1 MTTPTKEELEE
12 LREQGLT
19 RKEIADHYSVNISQV
34 KRWISGLQVTKK
46 IVRKPSE
53 HKPPKPSRGAI
64 LPEDE
69 GLTVLEKAKRILG
82 PRLTEKKGI
91 GYLVDGRIVN
101 TDEVLRIAGVS
112 YPPRNGW

>member
-1 MTTPTKEELEE
+1 MPTPSKDEIES
-12 LREQGLT
+12 LRSQGLT
-19 RKEIADHYSVNISQV
+19 RQEIADHFGVNISQV

-53 HKPPKPSRGAI
+53 HKPTRPSKGVT
-64 LPEDE
+64 LPEDD

-82 PRLTEKKGI
+82 PRFVEKKGV

-101 TDEVLRIAGVS
+101 TDEILSLAGVP
-112 YPPRNGW
+112 YPARNGW